1 MCYLAYSDHGNDKET
16 GYDILTLKFTAAR
29 HKPLLKKIG
38 TNGILKNFIRLAK
51 SIFKILVNISDSKI
65 TRTEEKFRK
74 LVLVYFLSQ
83 QNCCMPFTWCLI
95 KGKKQL

>member
-38 TNGILKNFIRLAK
+38 TNGILKNFIRL
-51 SIFKILVNISDSKI
+51 
-65 TRTEEKFRK
+65 EKVFLKFWLIYRIQKLQELRK
-74 LVLVYFLSQ
+74 NLE
-83 QNCCMPFTWCLI
+83 N
-95 KGKKQL
+95 